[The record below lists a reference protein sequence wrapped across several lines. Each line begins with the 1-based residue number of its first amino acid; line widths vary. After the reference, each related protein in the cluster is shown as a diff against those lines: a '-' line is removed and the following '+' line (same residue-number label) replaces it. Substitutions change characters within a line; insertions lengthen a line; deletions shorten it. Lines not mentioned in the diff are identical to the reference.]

1 MNAAISG
8 RRSIRKYKNA
18 PVKRELIEQVLQAG
32 LYAPSSKNRQ
42 PWKFIVTSGKAKKAL
57 LGAMRK
63 GLVREK
69 NKEPLLPGS
78 RQYLGSAEHTL
89 EIMEQAPVVIFVINP
104 LGKSLYEPLSP
115 EQRVYEICNAQ
126 SIGAAIE
133 NMSLAAAGL
142 GLGSLWICDTY
153 FAYRE
158 MKASLNTQGELFA
171 AVALGY
177 AGETPPKRPRKAMEE
192 AAEWRLDETT

>member
-8 RRSIRKYKNA
+8 RRSIRKYKSI
-18 PVKRELIEQVLQAG
+18 PVERELIEQVLQAG

-57 LGAMRK
+57 LGAMQK
-63 GLVREK
+63 GLDREK
-69 NKEPLLPGS
+69 SKEALLPGS
-78 RQYLGSAEHTL
+78 RQHLGGAARTL
-89 EIMEQAPVVIFVINP
+89 EIMEQAPVVVFVINP
-104 LGKSLYEPLSP
+104 LGIGLYETLSP
-115 EQRVYEICNAQ
+115 EERVYEICNAQ
-126 SIGAAIE
+126 SVGAAIE
-133 NMSLAAAGL
+133 NMSLAAAEL

-158 MKASLNTQGELFA
+158 LKDSLNTQGELFA

-177 AGETPPKRPRKAMEE
+177 ADEAPPQRPRKSLEE
-192 AAEWRLDETT
+192 AAEWRLGETV

>member
-8 RRSIRKYKNA
+8 RRSIRKYKDK

-42 PWKFIVTSGKAKKAL
+42 PWRFTVTSGKAKKAL

-63 GLVREK
+63 GLDREK
-69 NKEPLLPGS
+69 NKEALLPGS
-78 RQYLGSAEHTL
+78 RQHLGGAEHTL
-89 EIMEQAPVVIFVINP
+89 EIMEQAPVVIFVTNP
-104 LGKSLYEPLSP
+104 LGISLFETLSP
-115 EQRVYEICNAQ
+115 EARVYEICNAQ
-126 SIGAAIE
+126 SVGAAVE

-153 FAYRE
+153 FAYQE
-158 MKASLNTQGELFA
+158 LKDSLDAQGELFA

-177 AGETPPKRPRKAMEE
+177 ADEAPLQRPRKALEE
-192 AAEWRLDETT
+192 TVEWRLD

>member
-8 RRSIRKYKNA
+8 RRSIRKYKNT
-18 PVKRELIEQVLQAG
+18 PVKREMIEQVLQAG

-42 PWKFIVTSGKAKKAL
+42 PWRFTVTSGKAKKAL

-63 GLVREK
+63 GLDREK
-69 NKEPLLPGS
+69 NKEALLPGS
-78 RQYLGSAEHTL
+78 RQYLGGAEHTL
-89 EIMEQAPVVIFVINP
+89 KIMEQAPVVIFVTNP
-104 LGKSLYEPLSP
+104 LGISLFETLSP
-115 EQRVYEICNAQ
+115 EARVYEICNAQ
-126 SIGAAIE
+126 SVGAAIE

-153 FAYRE
+153 FAYQE
-158 MKASLNTQGELFA
+158 LKDSLDAQGELFA

-177 AGETPPKRPRKAMEE
+177 ADEAPPKRPRKALEE
-192 AAEWRLDETT
+192 TVEWRLD